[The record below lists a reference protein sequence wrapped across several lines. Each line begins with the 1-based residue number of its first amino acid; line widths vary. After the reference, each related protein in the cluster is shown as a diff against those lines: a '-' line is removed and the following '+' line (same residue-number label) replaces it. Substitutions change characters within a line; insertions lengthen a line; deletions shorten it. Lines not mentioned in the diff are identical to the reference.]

1 MSIDLILVRQKDFIL
16 SMFPSLPETMLRSH
30 LSRTIDKISASLET
44 VSEFW
49 RENDYS
55 YKYHEINQRLI
66 KLIEIE
72 MCMETN

>member
-1 MSIDLILVRQKDFIL
+1 MNTDLILVRQKDFIL
-16 SMFPSLPETMLRSH
+16 SMFPSLPETMLRSN

-55 YKYHEINQRLI
+55 YKYQEINQRLI